1 MLPQATYS
9 TNLASPN
16 QTGTGSSR
24 ALTQSVALLGDAS
37 NVVRVWLSR
46 ASLNEH
52 LATQSQVK
60 YRLFFFFFLPEAC
73 YISINVS
80 NITGTRSF
88 VLMWK

>member
-60 YRLFFFFFLPEAC
+60 YRLFFFLFFYQRL
-73 YISINVS
+73 V
-80 NITGTRSF
+80 T
-88 VLMWK
+88 